1 MSLVNFLRVD
11 GAGADVYSFKRNNLL
26 YIPLQTSSQAYLTF
40 LLFKERL
47 ESPTGDLDPLRS
59 SLNLRVCMELRKV
72 SKKGLYCLAMLCFL
86 EILLNDC
93 ISHNHAN

>member
-47 ESPTGDLDPLRS
+47 ESPTGDLDPVRPTTFIAQL
-59 SLNLRVCMELRKV
+59 E
-72 SKKGLYCLAMLCFL
+72 GLYGTEKSFQ
-86 EILLNDC
+86 ERSLLSRNALLSGD
-93 ISHNHAN
+93 IVE